1 MAETKKEL
9 VDLYIP
15 RASNSTDPNLYVSV
29 NGKNYILPRGKTSK
43 VPKEVADEYN
53 RSVRAQNRYAETED
67 KLKGLASK
75 GV

>member
-15 RASNSTDPNLYVSV
+15 RTSNSTDPNFFIGI

-53 RSVRAQNRYAETED
+53 RAVRAQNRYAETED